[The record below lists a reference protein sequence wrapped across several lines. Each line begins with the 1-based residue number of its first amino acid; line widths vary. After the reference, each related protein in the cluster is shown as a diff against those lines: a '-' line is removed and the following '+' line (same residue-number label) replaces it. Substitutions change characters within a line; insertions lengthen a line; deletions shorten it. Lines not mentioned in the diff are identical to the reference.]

1 MTGPQRF
8 PHSVYRLGDEPDP
21 RFSLANER
29 TSLAWI
35 RTSLALIALGVA
47 LEALQIPTAPPIRLS
62 MAILFIALGALAAVQ
77 SWIGWSRVELSLRLA
92 KALPGAGF
100 TAVIA
105 TGALIGALVIVVG
118 LLV

>member
-1 MTGPQRF
+1 MAGPNRF
-8 PHSVYRLGDEPDP
+8 PRSVYGLGDEPDP

-47 LEALQIPTAPPIRLS
+47 LEALQVPVAPVIRLS
-62 MAILFIALGALAAVQ
+62 IAILFLALGALAAVQ

-92 KALPGAGF
+92 KALPSAGMA
-100 TAVIA
+100 AVIA
-105 TGALIGALVIVVG
+105 AGALIGALVIVVG
-118 LLV
+118 LLL